1 MALSDIFKYI
11 SKFRSDGHS
20 IGRKV
25 GDLLEVLVYGSLIH
39 NNILKN
45 KLHIE
50 PKLYGFCDS
59 GHKVEFAITKKN
71 NQKTLK
77 GGKIEDPSILCGFIE
92 CKKVG
97 VEQTINSSYKKK
109 YHKFNFN
116 FELNS
121 LISFTFDKSQ
131 FELTIV
137 EENNNVFIKINYD
150 DKNIKE
156 ILEEKHRII
165 IAASSNK
172 KEIILNN
179 KSLRDFKSTLEKC
192 KIIEISKIKDKFNI
206 IINDCLPGPQTP
218 EKAKQSSFVALDVR
232 KLRYG
237 KFDKD
242 LNEKDFISV
251 LVITEANHWENKSR
265 NMVRSCLDKTLIVED
280 SILIETMIDL
290 EKKFGPKFVDL
301 ISKNEFENNKILQE
315 LILNIIQKYKGKI
328 YTDLDDNNKVAIDM
342 NDNFLIFR

>member
-1 MALSDIFKYI
+1 
-11 SKFRSDGHS
+11 
-20 IGRKV
+20 
-25 GDLLEVLVYGSLIH
+25 
-39 NNILKN
+39 
-45 KLHIE
+45 
-50 PKLYGFCDS
+50 
-59 GHKVEFAITKKN
+59 
-71 NQKTLK
+71 
-77 GGKIEDPSILCGFIE
+77 
-92 CKKVG
+92 
-97 VEQTINSSYKKK
+97 
-109 YHKFNFN
+109 
-116 FELNS
+116 
-121 LISFTFDKSQ
+121 
-131 FELTIV
+131 
-137 EENNNVFIKINYD
+137 
-150 DKNIKE
+150 
-156 ILEEKHRII
+156 
-165 IAASSNK
+165 
-172 KEIILNN
+172 
-179 KSLRDFKSTLEKC
+179 
-192 KIIEISKIKDKFNI
+192 
-206 IINDCLPGPQTP
+206 
-218 EKAKQSSFVALDVR
+218 R

>member
-109 YHKFNFN
+109 YHKSNFN

>member
-109 YHKFNFN
+109 YHKSNFN

-131 FELTIV
+131 FDLTIV